1 MEIKN
6 LKDKISFLSLMSL
19 FFLGLMLLPL
29 RAEIKPFSKIYFDY
43 HATSI
48 QSHEDDKD
56 SSSEKNGDVDQRL
69 SQFEVE
75 RVYFGIKGDVDT
87 DIGKISY
94 NSTFDV
100 QKGVD
105 LKNTE
110 KSAFWTSYLKIAYL
124 KWNFFNITT
133 DNLLSAD
140 VTFGLQSAQLFGF
153 TESFWGYRH
162 VAKVF
167 TDHTGFYTAAD
178 AGINVAAKAFNDLL
192 AVNVFHFNGDGYNK
206 VQNTSTRNYGANV
219 TLNLK
224 EIFLPFYLY
233 GAYHYNSHASS
244 ADKTTYVTAL
254 AYKNELFRAYVEY
267 SQQNNYAYEDGD
279 IARGLMLGGN
289 YHLISYLDLFFRY
302 DIDLSDQDKDN
313 NRVVAN
319 ADAQNIYL
327 GVALTPIKSFQVV
340 LTYHS
345 LTYHDRLIE
354 AYSSLFRE
362 NDDDDFLEHSI
373 LFDFQFTF

>member
-6 LKDKISFLSLMSL
+6 LKNKISFLSLMSL
-19 FFLGLMLLPL
+19 FFLGLMALPL
-29 RAEIKPFSKIYFDY
+29 RAEGAEIKPFSKIYFDY
-43 HATSI
+43 HV
-48 QSHEDDKD
+48 DKTEND
-56 SSSEKNGDVDQRL
+56 EKPL

-75 RVYFGIKGDVDT
+75 RVYFGIKGNVDT
-87 DIGKISY
+87 DIGKVSY

-100 QKGVD
+100 QQGVD
-105 LKNTE
+105 LKQN
-110 KSAFWTSYLKIAYL
+110 KRSAFWVSYLKIAYF

-153 TESFWGYRH
+153 TESLWGYRH

-206 VQNTSTRNYGANV
+206 IQNPSTRNYGANV

-224 EIFLPFYLY
+224 EIFLPFYFY
-233 GAYHYNSHASS
+233 GAYHYNSHAFNV
-244 ADKTTYVTAL
+244 DKTTYLTAL
-254 AYKNELFRAYVEY
+254 AYKNELFRGYIEY

-279 IARGLMLGGN
+279 IARGLMLGAN
-289 YHLISYLDLFFRY
+289 YHLTSFLDLFFRF
-302 DIDLSDQDKDN
+302 DIDLSDKDEDN
-313 NRVVAN
+313 NTVVAN
-319 ADAQNIYL
+319 ADEQHIYL

-345 LTYHDRLIE
+345 LTHHPEFRE
-354 AYSSLFRE
+354 AYGLLG
-362 NDDDDFLEHSI
+362 DGDYFLEHSM